1 MSGLQWFEHKLKF
14 EYNGQMVEAS
24 IFYCAKDYCVRVTSP
39 IQVELEGS
47 HLPYAA
53 PARFVV
59 GRSNKITRVKNIDI
73 LDRCKEEI
81 ISAINKEKNNER
93 QRTDKEIR

>member
-1 MSGLQWFEHKLKF
+1 MSGLQWFEHKLNF
-14 EYNGQMVEAS
+14 EFRGQMVEAS
-24 IFYCAKDYCVRVTSP
+24 ILYCAKDYRVKVVSP
-39 IQVELEGS
+39 IEIDLDGS

-59 GRSNKITRVKNIDI
+59 GKSRKIARVKNIDI

-81 ISAINKEKNNER
+81 LSALRKEMK
-93 QRTDKEIR
+93 